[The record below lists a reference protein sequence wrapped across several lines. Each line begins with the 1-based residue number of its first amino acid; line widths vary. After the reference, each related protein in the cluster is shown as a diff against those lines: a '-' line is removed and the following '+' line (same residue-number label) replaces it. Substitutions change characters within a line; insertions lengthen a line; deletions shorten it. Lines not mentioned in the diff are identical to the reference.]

1 MTPAGSLSTSR
12 LKAMISVSRSVA
24 EADDLAPTLNL
35 IAEEAARSVG
45 ARGAIIH
52 LISRDRL
59 RLGGS
64 WGVSN
69 EYRAAIVKR
78 NATPAWAGPMGRA
91 FERSGQL
98 VIPNIQEDPVLGVNW
113 RQPATAEGYR
123 SMAVTPLI
131 IDGDFVGTLNVYRG
145 EAGPWPRA
153 DLELLSFLADHAAS
167 ALRVAN
173 LFERQTRQLEGIQ
186 QVLRGLREQTHEHAN
201 RLHAVSALVA
211 LGEQAEARAFVAE
224 LLREHEESN
233 EAVIRGIKPAALAGL
248 LLAEI
253 VIARQR
259 SIRLKVDRRSRL
271 DRLPRRLT
279 EVESIALVGHL
290 LGYAYEGL
298 GDVPVARRRVTFRA
312 WNEDGD
318 VLLRI
323 RDWASNVTFQ
333 TPSQV
338 IDGVVFDPS
347 KSDRRLNSVAR
358 SLLLEAVESAEAQV
372 TFAPQGTGVRTT
384 VRIPA

>member
-1 MTPAGSLSTSR
+1 MTPVGSLSTAR

-24 EADDLAPTLNL
+24 EADDLASTLNL
-35 IAEEAARSVG
+35 IAEEAARTVG
-45 ARGAIIH
+45 ALGAIIH

-69 EYRAAIVKR
+69 EYRSAIVR
-78 NATPAWAGPMGRA
+78 RMASPAWAGPMGRA

-113 RQPATAEGYR
+113 AQPATAEGYR

-131 IDGDFVGTLNVYRG
+131 LDGDFVGALNVYRG
-145 EAGPWPRA
+145 EAGPWPQA

-173 LFERQTRQLEGIQ
+173 LFERQARQLEGIQ

-201 RLHAVSALVA
+201 RVHAVSALVA
-211 LGEQAEARAFVAE
+211 LGEQAEARAFIAE
-224 LLREHEESN
+224 LLREHEASN
-233 EAVIRGIKPAALAGL
+233 EAVIRGIKPAGLAGL

-298 GDVPVARRRVTFRA
+298 GDVPVSRRRVTFRA
-312 WNEDGD
+312 WNEGED
-318 VLLRI
+318 VVLSI
-323 RDWASNVTFQ
+323 RDWARSAAFE
-333 TPSQV
+333 TPSQL
-338 IDGVVFDPS
+338 IDGVMFDPS

-358 SLLLEAVESAEAQV
+358 SLLLEAAESAGAQV
-372 TFAPQGTGVRTT
+372 TFEPQGTGVRTT
-384 VRIPA
+384 VRIPV